1 LQEIDRMTQGKD
13 GVNYGLNIIS
23 DPKGGDASWPITPQS
38 SYATQDKCRDSLFPV
53 SILSKIASGDQ
64 KAFQQLYRENC
75 SLVYT
80 IAVRIL
86 RDGTLAEDAVQET
99 FVKIWR
105 SAGQFDAKLG
115 TPQSWISIIARNV
128 ALDLIRKRRP
138 YEELSDTDIMEIAA
152 DPCEPSDPK
161 LCQCLAQ
168 LPEEQVI
175 AIVTM
180 YTYGMSHSE
189 LSSHLGAPIG
199 TIKSRVRRAT
209 ASLKKY
215 MNG

>member
-1 LQEIDRMTQGKD
+1 MTQGKD
-13 GVNYGLNIIS
+13 GVNYGLNTIS
-23 DPKGGDASWPITPQS
+23 DPQGGVSSWQVTPQLR
-38 SYATQDKCRDSLFPV
+38 YATQEKCSDSLFPI
-53 SILSKIASGDQ
+53 SIFSKIAAGDQ
-64 KAFQQLYRENC
+64 KAFQHLYQENC

-80 IAVRIL
+80 IALRIL
-86 RDGTLAEDAVQET
+86 RDRSLAEDAAQET

-105 SAGQFDAKLG
+105 SAGQFDAALG
-115 TPQSWISIIARNV
+115 TPQGWISIIARNV

-138 YEELSDTDIMEIAA
+138 YEELSDTDIMAIAA
-152 DPCEPSDPK
+152 DPWEPSDPK
-161 LCQCLAQ
+161 LGQCLAQ
-168 LPEEQVI
+168 LPEEQI
-175 AIVTM
+175 TAIVTM

-215 MNG
+215 MNV

>member
-1 LQEIDRMTQGKD
+1 MTQGKD
-13 GVNYGLNIIS
+13 GVNFGLNTIP
-23 DPKGGDASWPITPQS
+23 DPPDGVSSWQVTPQLGC
-38 SYATQDKCRDSLFPV
+38 ATQEKCRDSLFPV
-53 SILSKIASGDQ
+53 SIFSKIAAGDQ
-64 KAFQQLYRENC
+64 KAFQHIYQENC

-80 IAVRIL
+80 ISLRIL
-86 RDGTLAEDAVQET
+86 RDASLAEDAVQET

-105 SAGQFDAKLG
+105 SAGQFDATLG
-115 TPQSWISIIARNV
+115 TPRSWISIIARNV

-138 YEELSDTDIMEIAA
+138 YEELADTDIMAIAS

-161 LCQCLAQ
+161 LGQCLAR
-168 LPEEQVI
+168 LPEEQI
-175 AIVTM
+175 AAIVTM

-189 LSSHLGAPIG
+189 LSSHLGAPIS

-215 MNG
+215 MNV

>member
-1 LQEIDRMTQGKD
+1 MTQGKD
-13 GVNYGLNIIS
+13 GVNYGLNTIS
-23 DPKGGDASWPITPQS
+23 DTQGVDASRQITPQFDN
-38 SYATQDKCRDSLFPV
+38 AAQDKCRDSLLPV
-53 SILSKIASGDQ
+53 SIFSKIAVGDQ
-64 KAFQQLYRENC
+64 KAFQHLYRENC

-80 IAVRIL
+80 IALRIL
-86 RDGTLAEDAVQET
+86 RDTSLAEDAVQET

-105 SAGQFDAKLG
+105 TAGQFDAKLG

-138 YEELSDTDIMEIAA
+138 YEELYDTDIMAIAA
-152 DPCEPSDPK
+152 DHCEPSDPK
-161 LCQCLAQ
+161 LGRCLAQ
-168 LPEEQVI
+168 LPEEQII

-215 MNG
+215 MNV